1 MSPLLTNIPNK
12 LAGSYKP
19 LGFLESNKKGN
30 KTFWFSDSRIGDCMD
45 VRWGGMYLQ
54 AIPAIRAVFNSC
66 LKLKDILQQAGAIF
80 EKKEDEEWDV
90 DLSLEKMK
98 KETIL
103 SLISNKKSEKIS

>member
-1 MSPLLTNIPNK
+1 M
-12 LAGSYKP
+12 
-19 LGFLESNKKGN
+19 
-30 KTFWFSDSRIGDCMD
+30 
-45 VRWGGMYLQ
+45 
-54 AIPAIRAVFNSC
+54 
-66 LKLKDILQQAGAIF
+66 KLKDILQQAGAIF